1 MLSIG
6 SKRCPSHATWL
17 WGGLATALLH
27 WRCHEDNRAC
37 TGARIT
43 RGARVDKSRGAMER
57 TVVVSIGAVEL
68 QRLAV
73 VSDLCLGDVPPV
85 RLPKVM
91 WKGRLDSGALAEAR

>member
-1 MLSIG
+1 
-6 SKRCPSHATWL
+6 
-17 WGGLATALLH
+17 
-27 WRCHEDNRAC
+27 
-37 TGARIT
+37 
-43 RGARVDKSRGAMER
+43 MER